1 MSDKTSIIL
10 TFIASVLLPFVRD
23 LVDMID
29 SLKGNFTANV
39 SNISDEIANVAQPK
53 QKPTAKATG
62 YNPYACNAADESP
75 FSRFLSKS
83 KK

>member
-10 TFIASVLLPFVRD
+10 TFIASVLLPFIRD

-29 SLKGNFTANV
+29 SLKGNFVSSV
-39 SNISDEIANVAQPK
+39 SNISDELTRVAEQK
-53 QKPTAKATG
+53 QKPSAKASG
-62 YNPYACNAADESP
+62 YNPYSCNASEESP
-75 FSRFLSKS
+75 FSRFLAKS

>member
-10 TFIASVLLPFVRD
+10 TFIASVLLPFIRD

-39 SNISDEIANVAQPK
+39 SNISDELTNVVK
-53 QKPTAKATG
+53 QKQESATKSTR
-62 YNPYACNAADESP
+62 YNPYASNASEESP
-75 FSRFLSKS
+75 FSRFLSKA

>member
-10 TFIASVLLPFVRD
+10 TFIASVLLPFIRD

-39 SNISDEIANVAQPK
+39 SNISDELHNVVEQK
-53 QKPTAKATG
+53 QKSSPKSTG
-62 YNPYACNAADESP
+62 YNPYAANASDESP
-75 FSRFLSKS
+75 LSRFLSKS

>member
-10 TFIASVLLPFVRD
+10 TFIASVLLPFIRD

-39 SNISDEIANVAQPK
+39 SNISDELSNVVKEQ
-53 QKPTAKATG
+53 QKPTAKSSG
-62 YNPYACNAADESP
+62 YNPYASNAAEESP

>member
-10 TFIASVLLPFVRD
+10 TFIASVLLPFIRD

-39 SNISDEIANVAQPK
+39 SNISDELSHVVEQK
-53 QKPTAKATG
+53 QKSTSKTTG
-62 YNPYACNAADESP
+62 YNPYAANASDESP

>member
-10 TFIASVLLPFVRD
+10 TFIASVLLPFIRD

-29 SLKGNFTANV
+29 SLKGNFSSSV
-39 SNISDEIANVAQPK
+39 SNISDELSRVVEQK
-53 QKPTAKATG
+53 QKPATKATG
-62 YNPYACNAADESP
+62 YNPYAANASDESP

>member
-10 TFIASVLLPFVRD
+10 TFIASVLLPFIRD

-39 SNISDEIANVAQPK
+39 SNISDELTHVVEQK
-53 QKPTAKATG
+53 QKSTSKVTG
-62 YNPYACNAADESP
+62 YNPYAANASEESP

>member
-10 TFIASVLLPFVRD
+10 TFIASVLLPFIRD

-29 SLKGNFTANV
+29 SLKGNFSANV
-39 SNISDEIANVAQPK
+39 SNISDELSHVVEQK
-53 QKPTAKATG
+53 QKSTTKATG
-62 YNPYACNAADESP
+62 YNPYAANASDESP

>member
-10 TFIASVLLPFVRD
+10 TFIASVLLPFIRD

-39 SNISDEIANVAQPK
+39 SNISDELSHVVEQK
-53 QKPTAKATG
+53 QKAAPKSSG
-62 YNPYACNAADESP
+62 YNPYAVNASDESP

>member
-10 TFIASVLLPFVRD
+10 TFIASVLLPFIRD

-53 QKPTAKATG
+53 QKAAAKSAG
-62 YNPYACNAADESP
+62 YNPYAANASDESP

>member
-10 TFIASVLLPFVRD
+10 TFIASVLLPFIRD

-39 SNISDEIANVAQPK
+39 SNISDEIANVAQSK
-53 QKPTAKATG
+53 QKAATKSTG
-62 YNPYACNAADESP
+62 YNPYACNAAEETP
-75 FSRFLSKS
+75 FSRFLSKA